1 MHGTKAAAVKQSKS
15 LLVVGQGQDLLTK
28 ALQERVNGFLQEF
41 VISEADA
48 FLNAL
53 SYQRTSSR
61 QGYRHGTVSREIT
74 TSLGKTTL
82 DRPRVKV
89 FTDDGRLGEWQSSL
103 LPRYGRRSHAVDAT
117 LMGLYFGGVNTRKVS
132 KALRPLFKGSPLSK
146 SAISRIIVRIREYF
160 DAWRERDLSSEDIRY
175 LYLDGTYVPM
185 RCGNKVTKLPIL
197 AVIGV
202 RASGEKV
209 LLDLDTRGEESEEA
223 WKGILQG
230 LARRGLQQPELAII
244 DGNPGLSNALGK
256 VWPKTERQ
264 RCIVHKLRNLES
276 HAPKRL
282 REEVKADFH
291 TIVYADDLSSARF
304 AYDRVFKKWKKRWEP
319 VARSLAEAGE
329 ELLTFYS
336 YPSTQWKSLRT
347 TNAVERLNG
356 EFKRRT
362 KTQGSFP
369 TESSVLVV
377 LFGLVA
383 SGMVR
388 LRKIPGYKD
397 MPPRRQEKLE
407 RSV

>member
-1 MHGTKAAAVKQSKS
+1 MHGTKAVAVRQSPS
-15 LLVVGQGQDLLTK
+15 LFVGRNQDLLTK
-28 ALQERVNGFLQEF
+28 ELQKRVNGFLQEF
-41 VISEADA
+41 VIAEADS

-53 SYQRTSSR
+53 AYQRTDSR
-61 QGYRHGTVSREIT
+61 RGYRHGTVRRELT
-74 TSLGKTTL
+74 TSYGTTSFE
-82 DRPRVKV
+82 RPRVKV
-89 FTDDGRLGEWQSSL
+89 FAENGKFVEWRSSL
-103 LPRYGRRSHAVDAT
+103 IPRYSRRSQSIDAT
-117 LMGLYFGGVNTRKVS
+117 LLGLYFGGVNTRKVS
-132 KALRPLFKGSPLSK
+132 QALRPLLKGSPLSK
-146 SAISRIIVRIREYF
+146 SSISRLIARVRDYF
-160 DAWRERDLSSEDIRY
+160 DAWRARDLTEEDILY

-185 RCGNKVTKLPIL
+185 RCGNKVSKLPIL

-223 WKGILQG
+223 WLGMLHG
-230 LARRGLQQPELAII
+230 LARRGLRRPMLAVI
-244 DGNPGLSNALGK
+244 DGNPGLSNALEK
-256 VWPKTERQ
+256 VWPKIDRQ

-291 TIVYADDLSSARF
+291 TIVYADDLSAAKT
-304 AYDRVFKKWKKRWEP
+304 AYDRFHKKWKRRWEP

-329 ELLTFYS
+329 ELLTFYR
-336 YPSTQWKSLRT
+336 YPKGQWKSLRT
-347 TNAVERLNG
+347 TNAVERLNE

-383 SGMVR
+383 SGMIR
-388 LRKIPGYKD
+388 LRKISGYKD
-397 MPPRRQEKLE
+397 MPPRRQEALA
-407 RSV
+407 RST